1 MCVCVWETERQDEGF
16 VINMLKMF
24 VINIFSLIP
33 TRQTRGTWKETER
46 LTKKGRNTETERS
59 SQRWREQK
67 SLTHTH
73 AEWKTDERERVRQ
86 LYRPGS
92 SASLKPSCMSN
103 LGYQRT
109 LLCLY
114 TKSLWISQDR
124 LIYAAVT
131 NILQITV
138 VSCHLGFA
146 LSMCQPI
153 YSTRKLFLIILTQG
167 CSLYPDMLPR

>member
-1 MCVCVWETERQDEGF
+1 MYVCVWETERQDEGF
-16 VINMLKMF
+16 VINILKRF

-33 TRQTRGTWKETER
+33 TRQTRGTWRKTEK

-59 SQRWREQK
+59 SQRCREPEAN
-67 SLTHTH
+67 THMQSG
-73 AEWKTDERERVRQ
+73 KQMRERVRQ

-92 SASLKPSCMSN
+92 STSLEPSCMSN
-103 LGYQRT
+103 LGFQRT

-114 TKSLWISQDR
+114 TKALSISQDR

-138 VSCHLGFA
+138 VSCHRGFA